1 MYQPIDSFTKVEVV
15 IFIELKEL
23 PTSIGQLTAL
33 QKLKLS
39 YLLS

>member
-1 MYQPIDSFTKVEVV
+1 MHQPIDNFTKVEVV

-23 PTSIGQLTAL
+23 PTSIGQRTVL

>member
-1 MYQPIDSFTKVEVV
+1 MHQPIDSFTKVEVV

-23 PTSIGQLTAL
+23 PTSIGQWIVL